1 MIFKNKQILKRAI
14 MLLIML
20 APILCMGDYVP
31 GIVLARLKRGVVE
44 LPQGQRLSG
53 YTDVG
58 RSLTSET
65 KVLDKS
71 AVAWYYE

>member
-1 MIFKNKQILKRAI
+1 
-14 MLLIML
+14 
-20 APILCMGDYVP
+20 MGDYVP